1 MFYANFVF
9 SFFFFKGSSKCGFS
23 TLLSCSGFI
32 ICSLIGSCIFIW
44 TNKDEMRWVTLPR
57 PLATHSATR
66 RDSFI
71 DFGAIYYLL
80 TYLPTNR
87 THLQYVARITVSCRP
102 SSWIDRETGRQQSA
116 VRRTSG
122 SLLQRYMGNSLW
134 WLLWWHRRQ
143 SRLLQSRLRVSQL
156 LCRWITKY
164 LAVANRSRVSCAQNT
179 SRTSTG
185 LITQSPW
192 NLLKIIGKRNHWIDH
207 NTTYC

>member
-1 MFYANFVF
+1 MCNGIKISECQWLRHCDSRVYTVRPFFINF
-9 SFFFFKGSSKCGFS
+9 SRITG
-23 TLLSCSGFI
+23 
-32 ICSLIGSCIFIW
+32 
-44 TNKDEMRWVTLPR
+44 
-57 PLATHSATR
+57 
-66 RDSFI
+66 
-71 DFGAIYYLL
+71 
-80 TYLPTNR
+80 
-87 THLQYVARITVSCRP
+87 ITVSCRP
-102 SSWIDRETGRQQSA
+102 SSCIDSETGRQQSA

-122 SLLQRYMGNSLW
+122 SLLQRYLGNSLW
-134 WLLWWHRRQ
+134 WHLWRHRRQ

>member
-1 MFYANFVF
+1 MQILCFLSFSSRAAVSVVF
-9 SFFFFKGSSKCGFS
+9 PPCCPVQVLSFALWLDHVF
-23 TLLSCSGFI
+23 LSEQI
-32 ICSLIGSCIFIW
+32 
-44 TNKDEMRWVTLPR
+44 KMRWDELPYPA